1 MVRNALSARGHIV
14 GAVDDGKRVVDIAI
28 ARQPDLVILD
38 CSMPEVSGIEA
49 LRQMRLSPLCPQ
61 MPVLI
66 LTARR
71 SQVDEDIA
79 MRAGA
84 SDYLRKPFDV
94 DALVSRVELLLE
106 RAERRTRYDATV
118 SSLCLPQA
126 RRSRRWGQR

>member
-1 MVRNALSARGHIV
+1 M
-14 GAVDDGKRVVDIAI
+14 
-28 ARQPDLVILD
+28 
-38 CSMPEVSGIEA
+38 
-49 LRQMRLSPLCPQ
+49 
-61 MPVLI
+61 LI